1 MGRLL
6 GEFQPWGKLEDMQ
19 TLRLL
24 LRSLKEHTKDW
35 GQWLTRDAYVVL
47 IEFVMWK
54 RPGCHFGRL
63 ISKSEMLQTH
73 LYSHHFLQPSIFCS
87 SCMLGSFFH
96 NQVFTELRM
105 GDGETSTRISSQYI
119 YYLPGNQRSEY
130 VASWNN
136 NNNKVVGVNCDDE
149 KISI

>member
-6 GEFQPWGKLEDMQ
+6 GVFQPWGKLEEML

-24 LRSLKEHTKDW
+24 LRSLEEHTKDW

-47 IEFVMWK
+47 TEFVMWK

-87 SCMLGSFFH
+87 SCILGHYFIIKSSLNYECVTEKLLQESVLSTFIISQGIGKVSMLPLG
-96 NQVFTELRM
+96 T
-105 GDGETSTRISSQYI
+105 TTT
-119 YYLPGNQRSEY
+119 
-130 VASWNN
+130 
-136 NNNKVVGVNCDDE
+136 KVVGVNCDDE